1 MPLEN
6 VPPSE
11 SRLAV
16 PHGLDLTEP
25 QLAEVRQI
33 LHKTLINSGQTG
45 SDRLNHIVWAFGSR
59 ATGRARPYSD
69 LDLLVARSHPLDWR
83 ARSNLAEAF
92 EASHLPFRVDVVEE
106 AGLPEQIAQRV
117 RLERIALPL

>member
-1 MPLEN
+1 MGN
-6 VPPSE
+6 VLPTASN
-11 SRLAV
+11 LAV
-16 PHGLDLTEP
+16 PLGLDLTES

-33 LHKTLINSGQTG
+33 LHKTLVNSGQTG
-45 SDRLNHIVWAFGSR
+45 SDGLNPIVWAFGSR

-92 EASHLPFRVDVVEE
+92 EASRLPFRVDVVEE
-106 AGLPEQIAQRV
+106 AGLPAPIAERV
-117 RLERIALPL
+117 RAERIALPL